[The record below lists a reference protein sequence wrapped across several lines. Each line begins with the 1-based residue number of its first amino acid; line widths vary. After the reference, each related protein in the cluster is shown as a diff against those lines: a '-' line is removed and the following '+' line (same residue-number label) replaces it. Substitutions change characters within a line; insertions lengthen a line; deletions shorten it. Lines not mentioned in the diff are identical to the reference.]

1 MQGGKLQR
9 VFRPW
14 VARFD
19 YRKQQSVSRKGT
31 KAGSTRRLKYG
42 CLRQSNEASLAG
54 SFTPRRDGS
63 HRGSRRLGRHTPTHL
78 GPPTAV
84 SQAFITKDF
93 EDRTGYIIVTDP
105 QGQTLQ
111 INRQLVVALLELPE
125 LKPPTSV
132 LKAYELGQFTSL
144 QATLTKLNA
153 ASPKIKIALA
163 PYQDKFDAVVKPEID
178 KFRSGNVKINGVWMT
193 REKHEADLAAITE
206 AEQKRHA
213 ARELAIQREN
223 ERKEAERAEQ
233 ERLAEIRR
241 SEEERKERE
250 ARAVREAEAKK
261 IADAEAAKIAEAE
274 QTRERRASSGS
285 TLNGYTWRTASL
297 ETRMR
302 FCNACAARVQSRK
315 PGITGNFI
323 FDSLQEFYNSN
334 DPKILSQPATDI
346 AALTIA
352 AY

>member
-1 MQGGKLQR
+1 MKRPSLVALLLCAMIPTVEADVLVAMRQR
-9 VFRPW
+9 TW
-14 VARFD
+14 D
-19 YRKQQSVSRKGT
+19 
-31 KAGSTRRLKYG
+31 
-42 CLRQSNEASLAG
+42 
-54 SFTPRRDGS
+54 
-63 HRGSRRLGRHTPTHL
+63 
-78 GPPTAV
+78 PPTAV
-84 SQAFITKDF
+84 AQAYITKDV

-105 QGQTLQ
+105 QGKTVQ
-111 INRQLVVALLELPE
+111 INRQLVVALFELPE

-132 LKAYELGQFTSL
+132 FKAYELGQFTSL
-144 QATLTKLNA
+144 QATLAKLNA

-163 PYQDKFDAVVKPEID
+163 PYQDKFDAIVKPEID
-178 KFRSGNVKINGVWMT
+178 KFQSGNVKINGVWMT
-193 REKHEADLAAITE
+193 REKHEANLAAMAK
-206 AEQKRHA
+206 AEQIERERAA

-250 ARAVREAEAKK
+250 ARAVRDAEAKK
-261 IADAEAAKIAEAE
+261 IADAEAARIAKAE
-274 QTRERRASSGS
+274 QAGERRASSGS

-323 FDSLQEFYNSN
+323 FDSLQEFYNSD
-334 DPKILSQPATDI
+334 DPKILRQPATDI